1 MNPRAIACACSYAA
15 LLASA
20 PCTASTVATGDAPL
34 ASQGKLP
41 TSLPVRRYG
50 GDSQGGIGWS
60 PLVGLGVLAV
70 GAGGW
75 WAWARQTGRRRLR
88 HHPGQGAAIVRL
100 SSQGLTPHA
109 SVHAV
114 RWNGEEYLLGCTSQG
129 VTLLSR
135 RAVTSTEGE
144 AR

>member
-1 MNPRAIACACSYAA
+1 MNPRAIAGACSCAV

-20 PCTASTVATGDAPL
+20 QCTASTVVASDAPR

-41 TSLPVRRYG
+41 TSLPVRRND
-50 GDSQGGIGWS
+50 GDSPGDMGWS
-60 PLVGLGVLAV
+60 PLVGLGALAV
-70 GAGGW
+70 GAAGW

-88 HHPGQGAAIVRL
+88 NYPGQGAAIVRL

-114 RWNGEEYLLGCTSQG
+114 RWNGEEYLLGCTSQK

-135 RAVTSTEGE
+135 RKVMPTEGE